1 MSDRFGAISI
11 NPEPIPPSQHP
22 KRPKAKPVPP
32 SRPKPEKSVSG
43 SNKSRR
49 LYILGLCLPFFLI
62 AAYSAAGFFLSPALL
77 TRYLSNSLRQ
87 VADIGLTAGEARFNP
102 FTMRLQLN
110 DVSTIATSGSNQPP
124 TPETTLLHIDHVLI
138 NLHLIALLR
147 NSLACNSLEIKGL
160 TASLIRYPD
169 KSYNLPSLASENNA
183 KAETDSLSRL
193 PLLFSL
199 NNITISDS
207 RIFFDDRLTGK
218 KHSVEQIKLDLPTL
232 SNFSFEAGEYIRPNF
247 SAIINGSPVELTG
260 EAALPGEKG
269 QNGLKTNLDCTLQNI
284 DLPLYFAYLPKS
296 VPLVL
301 GKGKGN
307 GKIQISFTPT
317 DKKGGRLTVGFQ
329 LAITE
334 VEIDN
339 TEHSL
344 AMTAPSMQIEGSL
357 QPLDGSLHL
366 YNLHILQPQFSAD
379 QGHFS
384 RDMAQLFSG
393 PAASK
398 DAPEQPQ
405 HHLDIDALTV
415 ENGTLQL
422 TAKEQ
427 QGASPPPW
435 TAIQIQVKNFS
446 TTPDKDRDKGTFTL
460 SGKQEKTSATL
471 SWQGSFNSRGIPGG
485 ALQLDNIQAGTLLS
499 FIDPAQAKNAS
510 GSASLRGHFSF
521 DPTTQSSG
529 MITLSDTTTEMH
541 ELTLL
546 DQKQT
551 WLTAKK
557 VQITGTKFKEGDID
571 LGTIALTDST
581 LTLHQDKIPPF
592 LQSLGAVKKSMLI
605 QGVDFSGKVILHHQ
619 KEKTPA
625 LELSELHMKAD
636 NLTAKSASQNNFE
649 LAARINQT
657 GMLKAQ
663 GLVSLFPVRASLS
676 LVLAAIS
683 SEQVAPWLP
692 DAPLF
697 QQGGASVHGQG
708 TYLYPESSFTGT
720 LQLSEALIRDD
731 GKSPG
736 LAASK
741 VELNDVTIKTNPLRI
756 GMKELILDAPKL
768 TWKQEADGPGPV
780 AQIASFLRN
789 LLSQPQNKKNQ
800 QQDAGNA
807 VLSGIQKI
815 SFDNATINH
824 EDLRLDPPWS
834 AVISQVK
841 GQITNLHEKSDAGA
855 SFEISG
861 LLDTVPFT
869 LSGSGDFLTSGGNYT
884 TKLNLNGFPLVPLAA
899 QITPLLAIEPKSG
912 RFDLSY
918 SATMQNGEEQ
928 GEAAFL
934 FAGLRP
940 DSAQSDIALPLALF
954 ADSQDQMK
962 LLVPLAKNSAHPLL
976 EQTIATFQALM
987 VKAGVAPLLSAGA
1000 EFTDL
1005 HDKQSIRFPV
1015 GQSTFDG
1022 NGSSGRIGDSKETL
1036 RRFAALL
1043 AAHPHLGLTLTGM
1056 ADPIHDR
1063 AAILKTLEEKE
1074 RKRVVLKNEQRLQ
1087 DWQKKQKEKVKQ
1099 QTPPQIPLP
1108 GKIIEQD
1115 IPVQDAPPALLKP
1128 EPVTVSDTTLYDLAQ
1143 ERALQVYDFCTTDL
1157 GIASGRISL
1166 HEKSQISTPET
1177 AGNMVKIGL
1186 RPLF

>member
-1 MSDRFGAISI
+1 MSDRFGTISI
-11 NPEPIPPSQHP
+11 NPDPIPPPQRP
-22 KRPKAKPVPP
+22 KRPKAKRAP
-32 SRPKPEKSVSG
+32 SRPTDKTAAGQK
-43 SNKSRR
+43 KSRR
-49 LYILGLCLPFFLI
+49 GFILAALAVFLI
-62 AAYSAAGFFLSPALL
+62 AAYSAGGFFLAPALL
-77 TRYLSNSLRQ
+77 TSYLSNSLQ
-87 VADIGLTAGEARFNP
+87 QAVNIGLTAGEARFNP
-102 FTMRLQLN
+102 FTMRLQLS
-110 DVSTIATSGSNQPP
+110 DVSTIATTDSNQPA
-124 TPETTLLHIDHVLI
+124 TPETTLLHIDHALI
-138 NLHLIALLR
+138 NLHLLALLR

-160 TASLIRYPD
+160 SASLIRYPD
-169 KSYNLPSLASENNA
+169 KSYNLPSLSGNNT
-183 KAETDSLSRL
+183 KAEADALSRL

-207 RIFFDDRLTGK
+207 RISFDDRLNGK
-218 KHSVEQIKLDLPTL
+218 KHSVEQIKLDLPSL
-232 SNFSFEAGEYIRPNF
+232 SNFSFEAGEYIRPHF
-247 SAIINGSPVELTG
+247 SAVVNGSPVELTG
-260 EAALPGEKG
+260 EAALSGDNV
-269 QNGLKTNLDCTLQNI
+269 QNGLQTNLACTLQNL

-296 VPLVL
+296 VPLIL
-301 GKGKGN
+301 TQGKGN
-307 GKIQISFTPT
+307 GKIQISFIPKE
-317 DKKGGRLTVGFQ
+317 KKGGRLTVGFQ
-329 LAITE
+329 LATTGIE
-334 VEIDN
+334 LAN

-357 QPLDGSLHL
+357 QPLDGALHL
-366 YNLHILQPQFSAD
+366 HNLHVVQPQFSAD
-379 QGHFS
+379 PGHFS
-384 RDMAQLFSG
+384 QDMAQLFSS
-393 PAASK
+393 PAAGK
-398 DAPEQPQ
+398 DAPEQPP

-415 ENGTLQL
+415 ENGALQL
-422 TAKEQ
+422 TAKKQ

-435 TAIQIQVKNFS
+435 TAIQVQVKNFS
-446 TTPDKDRDKGTFTL
+446 TAPDQSKDKGTFTL
-460 SGKQEKTSATL
+460 SGKQEKTSAAL
-471 SWQGSFNSRGIPGG
+471 NWQGSFNSRGIPGG
-485 ALQLDNIQAGTLLS
+485 ALQLDNIEAGTLLS
-499 FIDPAQAKNAS
+499 FIDPVQAKNAT
-510 GSASLRGHFSF
+510 GSATLRGHFNF
-521 DPTTQSSG
+521 DPTTQRSD
-529 MITLSDTTTEMH
+529 MVTLSDITTEMH

-551 WLTAKK
+551 WLAAKK
-557 VQITGTKFKEGDID
+557 VRITGAKFKKSDID
-571 LGTIALTDST
+571 LGSIALTESV

-592 LQSLGAVKKSMLI
+592 LQGFGTDKKPILI
-605 QGVDFSGKVILHHQ
+605 QGVDFSGKVTLHPQ
-619 KEKTPA
+619 KEKRPA
-625 LELSELHMKAD
+625 LEFSELHMKA
-636 NLTAKSASQNNFE
+636 AKLNAKGVSQNNFE

-683 SEQVAPWLP
+683 AEQIAPWLP

-697 QQGGASVHGQG
+697 QQSRASVHSQG
-708 TYLYPESSFTGT
+708 TYRYPESSFTGT

-731 GKSPG
+731 EKSPD

-756 GMKELILDAPKL
+756 GMKELVLDAPKL
-768 TWKQEADGPGPV
+768 TWKQEAGGPGPV

-800 QQDAGNA
+800 QQNNGNA
-807 VLSGIQKI
+807 VLSGIQKMSI
-815 SFDNATINH
+815 DNATINH

-855 SFEISG
+855 SLEISG

-884 TKLNLNGFPLVPLAA
+884 TKLNLSGFPLLPLAA
-899 QITPLLAIEPKSG
+899 QITPLLDINPEAGS
-912 RFDLSY
+912 FDLSC
-918 SATMQNGEEQ
+918 TQTLQNGKEQ

-934 FAGLRP
+934 FSGLSP
-940 DSAQSDIALPLALF
+940 GSAQSETALPLALF

-962 LLVPLAKNSAHPLL
+962 LLVPLAKNSARPLL
-976 EQTIATFQALM
+976 EQTIATFQALT

-1005 HDKQSIRFPV
+1005 HDKQSVQFPP
-1015 GQSTFDG
+1015 GQSTFDVSRNS
-1022 NGSSGRIGDSKETL
+1022 NGQETL

-1074 RKRVVLKNEQRLQ
+1074 RKRVALKNEQRLQ
-1087 DWQKKQKEKVKQ
+1087 AWQKKQKGKQ
-1099 QTPPQIPLP
+1099 QAPPQIPLP

-1115 IPVQDAPPALLKP
+1115 IPVQYARPALLQP
-1128 EPVTVSDTTLYDLAQ
+1128 EPVTVSNAMLYDLAQ

-1157 GIASGRISL
+1157 GIASERISL
-1166 HEKSQISTPET
+1166 HEKSQLSTPEA
-1177 AGNMVKIGL
+1177 AGNLVKIGL
-1186 RPLF
+1186 KPLF